1 MPKNSIDPDD
11 PMQLH
16 GVALRNGDP
25 TRMLD
30 DILDEFVRIG
40 YRERHLHMLFR
51 DPHYQMTFALGQV
64 VGAETVRLA
73 VRRVLGR
80 WGVPLDGPAV
90 ACADAADLAGG
101 KESTDE

>member
-1 MPKNSIDPDD
+1 VPKNSIDPDD

-25 TRMLD
+25 MRMLD

-64 VGAETVRLA
+64 VGAETVRLV
-73 VRRVLGR
+73 VRRVLSR
-80 WGVPLDGPAV
+80 WGIPLDGPAV
-90 ACADAADLAGG
+90 AHMDDSELGGG
-101 KESTDE
+101 KESADE